1 MTDNQL
7 PVRTE
12 TKRDPIK
19 TAISAARSALM
30 SGEPLSDRMVE
41 TFADAEDELWRL
53 RAIEAAARAALNELG
68 VPGEGYPA
76 PVANAVDILTAA
88 LEGPSS

>member
-1 MTDNQL
+1 MTTDNQL

-12 TKRDPIK
+12 TERDPIK

-53 RAIEAAARAALNELG
+53 RAIEAAAREAAG
-68 VPGEGYPA
+68 
-76 PVANAVDILTAA
+76 ILEHTSDRHATDARLMLSAA
-88 LEGPSS
+88 LERPSA